1 MRILRHE
8 AGHAI
13 DTAYRLRRRKVW
25 REVFGPASLPY
36 PNTYRARPGS
46 RRYVQHLGEWYAQSH
61 PCEDFAET
69 FAVWLK
75 PNSSW
80 RNAYADWPA
89 FHKLDFVDRLMADVR
104 SMRPAVRSR
113 ARIESIDDNDMTL
126 AQHYAQKIERYSSY
140 RRTMVDHL
148 LERVFTNESQ
158 RARALKAATLLRR
171 NEASLVRAVVREVG
185 TDRYS
190 VQQMLRIAIERT
202 EKLQLRIRGSRRD
215 ALRHARWMLARI
227 TRLYSERESP
237 RLAV

>member
-1 MRILRHE
+1 
-8 AGHAI
+8 
-13 DTAYRLRRRKVW
+13 
-25 REVFGPASLPY
+25 
-36 PNTYRARPGS
+36 
-46 RRYVQHLGEWYAQSH
+46 
-61 PCEDFAET
+61 
-69 FAVWLK
+69 
-75 PNSSW
+75 
-80 RNAYADWPA
+80 
-89 FHKLDFVDRLMADVR
+89 
-104 SMRPAVRSR
+104 
-113 ARIESIDDNDMTL
+113 
-126 AQHYAQKIERYSSY
+126 
-140 RRTMVDHL
+140 MVDHL